1 VRSILCLLE
10 SPSTSKS
17 SAKKKGAAAA
27 GPNEKAICQNRKA
40 RHNYT
45 VLDTLEC
52 GIVLVGS
59 EVKSLRTGRISLE
72 EAYAKVKND
81 EVWLIGC
88 DIPEYT
94 EANQFNH
101 QPRRPRKLLMHRRE
115 VKRFA
120 HRAFEKGLTLV
131 PLEMHFK
138 RGLAKVVLGIC
149 RGKQSHDKRE
159 AMKAAEAKRDMQR
172 QLLKKR

>member
-1 VRSILCLLE
+1 
-10 SPSTSKS
+10 
-17 SAKKKGAAAA
+17 
-27 GPNEKAICQNRKA
+27 
-40 RHNYT
+40 

-59 EVKSLRTGRISLE
+59 EVKSLRSGGISLE
-72 EAYAKVKND
+72 EAYARVKND

-88 DIPEYT
+88 DIPEYF

-101 QPRRPRKLLMHRRE
+101 QPKRPRKLLMHRRE

-149 RGKQSHDKRE
+149 KGKQHHDKRE
-159 AMKAAEAKRDMQR
+159 AMKTAEAKRDMQR
-172 QLLKKR
+172 QMVRRR